1 MHPIEQ
7 PNRLVS
13 MITGFSKGWRVPA
26 LGILTIVVLLGSIEH
41 GKAAETGQQI
51 FQSKCTA
58 CHTIG
63 KGKLVGPDLAG
74 VTSRREE
81 GWLKRQIK
89 EPDTLLAENDP
100 IAMQLLQE
108 ANNIPMVPLG
118 LSDADVVEVIAY
130 LKSTEQQANVAT
142 GLPSQYM
149 PTVLISI
156 LVLISLTL
164 IGLRVGKKD
173 MDVS

>member
-1 MHPIEQ
+1 
-7 PNRLVS
+7 
-13 MITGFSKGWRVPA
+13 MITGFSKRWRVPA
-26 LGILTIVVLLGSIEH
+26 FGVLMIVICLGLIKH
-41 GKAAETGQQI
+41 GEAAETGQEI

-81 GWLKRQIK
+81 SWLKRQIK
-89 EPDTLLAENDP
+89 EPDRLLAENDP

-108 ANNIPMVPLG
+108 ANNVPMVPLG
-118 LSDADVVEVIAY
+118 LSDAEVVEVIAY

-156 LVLISLTL
+156 LVVIGLTL
-164 IGLRVGKKD
+164 IGLRVGKKEV
-173 MDVS
+173 DVR

>member
-1 MHPIEQ
+1 
-7 PNRLVS
+7 
-13 MITGFSKGWRVPA
+13 MITGSSKKWRVPA
-26 LGILTIVVLLGSIEH
+26 LGVLVIVTWLGPIKH
-41 GKAAETGQQI
+41 GEAADTGQQI
-51 FQSKCTA
+51 FQSLCTA

-63 KGKLVGPDLAG
+63 KGKLIGPDLAG
-74 VTSRREE
+74 VTTRREE
-81 GWLKRQIK
+81 GWLIRQIK
-89 EPDTLLAENDP
+89 EPDRLLAENDP

-118 LSDADVVEVIAY
+118 LSDADVVAVIAY
-130 LKSTEQQANVAT
+130 LKSTEQQASVAT
-142 GLPSQYM
+142 GLPSKYV

-156 LVLISLTL
+156 LLLIGLTL